1 MASRRQRNKKSSN
14 TSIGLSL
21 FMLLVGFIVGV
32 YLSPQIIKTLPQ
44 KILTRLG
51 VEKTEPSPQR
61 KTLINKP
68 PSEKIEVEKKIYS
81 LEIAI
86 FKDIESALGLLDTL
100 NTRGYPTNIQPTN
113 DGEKILYKVRLGF
126 WTSESE
132 AERFART
139 FETKEEMK
147 VKVVRLE

>member
-1 MASRRQRNKKSSN
+1 MFL
-14 TSIGLSL
+14 I
-21 FMLLVGFIVGV
+21 GFIVGV
-32 YLSPQIIKTLPQ
+32 YLSPKIIKTIPQ
-44 KILTRLG
+44 KILTHLG
-51 VEKTEPSPQR
+51 VEKTEPVPQR

-68 PSEKIEVEKKIYS
+68 ASEKIEVEKRIYS
-81 LEIAI
+81 LEIAV

-100 NTRGYPTNIQPTN
+100 NTRGYSTNIETTN

-126 WTSESE
+126 WTSEEE